1 MNDSITTPRNYT
13 SSFMR
18 KRKSTENSVER
29 RHQEKLARQDKF
41 LELLDRLTTAVES
54 SIPQPHNQNV
64 GNN

>member
-1 MNDSITTPRNYT
+1 
-13 SSFMR
+13 MR